1 MGRVVSHSVE
11 DAGVLCR
18 GLCRGGLLSPSRG
31 LATSAV
37 REEKGFL
44 SSFFERKV
52 EVQKKSH
59 SDKFAQKERISEIQS
74 HYVRPDSID
83 KYLKTQENLIGFL
96 NSKQEVLHGECLGN
110 FNVLIGD
117 QDQFVHIWRYEGG
130 YQAVD
135 ENRQYLLTNQD
146 YRLIM
151 KDLSLLL
158 RSRES
163 EYYLQFS
170 FWPDVTLRNPDHIYE
185 LRSYHL
191 KPGTMVE
198 WGNYWAKAIK
208 LRDYQHTEAYMG
220 LFSQIGELY
229 NVKHIWCYE
238 SLEARQAAREVVW
251 QHTQDQWQEI
261 VARTVPLIRR
271 MSSRVMVPLHISPT
285 K

>member
-1 MGRVVSHSVE
+1 MQGVVWG
-11 DAGVLCR
+11 GVW
-18 GLCRGGLLSPSRG
+18 RGGLLSASRG

-52 EVQKKSH
+52 EQQQKSH
-59 SDKFAQKERISEIQS
+59 SDKFAEKERISEIQA

-83 KYLKTQENLIGFL
+83 KYLKTQETLIGFL
-96 NSKQEVLHGECLGN
+96 NSKKEVLHGECLGN

-130 YQAVD
+130 YKAVD
-135 ENRQYLLTNQD
+135 ENIQYLQQNQD
-146 YRLIM
+146 YQLIM
-151 KDLSLLL
+151 KDLSPLL
-158 RSRES
+158 RSRGS

-170 FWPDVTLRNPDHIYE
+170 FWPEVALRNPAHIYE

-238 SLEARQAAREVVW
+238 SLEARQQAREVVW

-271 MSSRVMVPLHISPT
+271 MSSRVMAPLAIST
-285 K
+285 TQ

>member
-1 MGRVVSHSVE
+1 MHAAVQRGMRGVVV
-11 DAGVLCR
+11 AA
-18 GLCRGGLLSPSRG
+18 RG
-31 LATSAV
+31 LATSS
-37 REEKGFL
+37 RSLEKGFL

-52 EVQKKSH
+52 EVQQGAH
-59 SDKFAQKERISEIQS
+59 SDKLAKKERISEICT
-74 HYVRPDSID
+74 HNVRPDSVD
-83 KYLKTQENLIGFL
+83 KYLKTQANLIGFI
-96 NSKQEVLHGECLGN
+96 NSQKEVLHGECLGN
-110 FNVLIGD
+110 FNVLVGD

-130 YQAVD
+130 YKAID
-135 ENRQYLLTNQD
+135 ENMKFLQD
-146 YRLIM
+146 NKDYNLIM
-151 KDLSLLL
+151 KDMSPLL

-163 EYYLQFS
+163 ELYLQFS
-170 FWPDVTLRNPDHIYE
+170 FWPEVALREGSHVYE

-208 LRDYQHTEAYMG
+208 LRDYQHSEAYMG

-229 NVKHIWCYE
+229 NVKHVWCYE

-251 QHTQDQWQEI
+251 QATQEQWQEI

-271 MSSRVMVPLHISPT
+271 MSSRVLVPLPISTT

>member
-1 MGRVVSHSVE
+1 MGII
-11 DAGVLCR
+11 
-18 GLCRGGLLSPSRG
+18 
-31 LATSAV
+31 ATNTPQ
-37 REEKGFL
+37 L
-44 SSFFERKV
+44 RK
-52 EVQKKSH
+52 
-59 SDKFAQKERISEIQS
+59 SEIE
-74 HYVRPDSID
+74 Y
-83 KYLKTQENLIGFL
+83 YAML
-96 NSKQEVLHGECLGN
+96 SKGECLGN

-130 YQAVD
+130 CQAVD

>member
-1 MGRVVSHSVE
+1 MQGVVWG
-11 DAGVLCR
+11 GVF
-18 GLCRGGLLSPSRG
+18 RGGLLSATRG
-31 LATSAV
+31 LATSAG

-52 EVQKKSH
+52 EVQQKSH
-59 SDKFAQKERISEIQS
+59 SDKFAQRERISEIQA

-83 KYLKTQENLIGFL
+83 KYLKTQETLIGFL
-96 NSKQEVLHGECLGN
+96 NSKKEVLHGECLGN

-130 YQAVD
+130 YKAVD
-135 ENRQYLLTNQD
+135 ENILYLQHNQD
-146 YRLIM
+146 YQLIM
-151 KDLSLLL
+151 KDLSPLL

-170 FWPDVTLRNPDHIYE
+170 FWPEVTLRNPAHIYE

-238 SLEARQAAREVVW
+238 SLEARQQAREVVW

-271 MSSRVMVPLHISPT
+271 MSSRVMAPLAISTT

>member
-1 MGRVVSHSVE
+1 MQGPVLR
-11 DAGVLCR
+11 GVQGAR
-18 GLCRGGLLSPSRG
+18 GV
-31 LATSAV
+31 ATSAA
-37 REEKGFL
+37 RQEKGFL

-52 EVQKKSH
+52 EVQQATH
-59 SDKFAQKERISEIQS
+59 SDRFAKKERVSEIAT
-74 HYVRPDSID
+74 HTVRPDSID
-83 KYLKTQENLIGFL
+83 KYLKTQENLIGFI
-96 NSKQEVLHGECLGN
+96 NSQKDTLHGECLGN
-110 FNVLIGD
+110 FRVLIGD

-130 YQAVD
+130 YKAID
-135 ENRQYLLTNQD
+135 ENFRFLETSKD
-146 YRLIM
+146 YGLIM
-151 KDLSLLL
+151 KDLAPLL

-163 EYYLQFS
+163 EFYLQFS
-170 FWPDVTLRNPDHIYE
+170 FWPEVTLRDPSHIYE

-229 NVKHIWCYE
+229 NVKHVWCYE

-251 QHTQDQWQEI
+251 QATQDQWQEI

-271 MSSRVMVPLHISPT
+271 MSSRVLVPLPVSTT

>member
-1 MGRVVSHSVE
+1 MQGAVQRA
-11 DAGVLCR
+11 AGMRAVAA
-18 GLCRGGLLSPSRG
+18 RG
-31 LATSAV
+31 LATTAGSL
-37 REEKGFL
+37 EKGFL
-44 SSFFERKV
+44 GSFFERKV
-52 EVQKKSH
+52 EAQAAAH
-59 SDKFAQKERISEIQS
+59 SDKFAKKERVSEICT
-74 HYVRPDSID
+74 HNVRPDSID
-83 KYLKTQENLIGFL
+83 KYLKTQQTLIGFI
-96 NSKQEVLHGECLGN
+96 NSNNAVLHGECLGN

-130 YQAVD
+130 YHAID
-135 ENRQYLLTNQD
+135 ENRKFLENSSD
-146 YRLIM
+146 YKLIM
-151 KDLSLLL
+151 KDMSSLL

-163 EYYLQFS
+163 ELYLQFS
-170 FWPDVTLRNPDHIYE
+170 FWPEVTLRSPSHVYE

-229 NVKHIWCYE
+229 NVKHVWCYE

-251 QHTQDQWQEI
+251 QATQEQWQEI

-271 MSSRVMVPLHISPT
+271 MSSRVLVPLPVST
-285 K
+285 TQ

>member
-1 MGRVVSHSVE
+1 MVVLRVN
-11 DAGVLCR
+11 GMR
-18 GLCRGGLLSPSRG
+18 GAFEVVKRG
-31 LATSAV
+31 LASSSP
-37 REEKGFL
+37 RLDKGFL

-52 EVQKKSH
+52 EVQHGSH
-59 SDKFAQKERISEIQS
+59 SDTFAKKERISEIQT
-74 HYVRPDSID
+74 HNVRPDSID
-83 KYLKTQENLIGFL
+83 KYLKTQELLIGFI
-96 NSKQEVLHGECLGN
+96 NSQKDVLHGESLGN

-117 QDQFVHIWRYEGG
+117 QDQFVHFWRYDGG
-130 YQAVD
+130 YKAID
-135 ENRQYLLTNQD
+135 ENIAFLENNKEYK
-146 YRLIM
+146 LIM
-151 KDLSLLL
+151 KDLSPLL

-163 EYYLQFS
+163 EYFLAFS
-170 FWPDVTLRNPDHIYE
+170 FWPDVTLREPSHIYE

-198 WGNYWAKAIK
+198 WGNYWSKAIK

-229 NVKHIWCYE
+229 NVKHVWCYE

-251 QHTQDQWQEI
+251 QATQDQWQEI

-271 MSSRVMVPLHISPT
+271 MSSRVLVPLPISTT

>member
-1 MGRVVSHSVE
+1 MQGVVWG
-11 DAGVLCR
+11 GVI
-18 GLCRGGLLSPSRG
+18 RGGLLSAKRG
-31 LATSAV
+31 LATSAG

-52 EVQKKSH
+52 EVQQKSH
-59 SDKFAQKERISEIQS
+59 SDKFAQRERISEIQA

-83 KYLKTQENLIGFL
+83 KYLKTQETLIGFL
-96 NSKQEVLHGECLGN
+96 NSKKEVLHGECLGN

-130 YQAVD
+130 YKAVD
-135 ENRQYLLTNQD
+135 ENILYLQHNQD
-146 YRLIM
+146 YQLIM
-151 KDLSLLL
+151 KDLSPLL

-170 FWPDVTLRNPDHIYE
+170 FWPEVTLRNPAHIYE

-238 SLEARQAAREVVW
+238 SLEARQQAREVVW

-271 MSSRVMVPLHISPT
+271 MSSRVMAPLAISTT